1 MSQSSASSQTVAAKP
16 APLGGIPGAQP
27 SRLFPLHTYYNA
39 LFAAHGPQH
48 WWPGRTRF
56 QIIVGA
62 ILTQNTSWKN
72 AERAIANLRAA
83 KLLSPAA
90 IYSVS
95 CASLAKHL
103 RPSGYFRQ
111 KSKTL
116 KSFVAF
122 LYENHRGSLNR
133 LFATPTAALRDQLLA
148 VHGIGPETADSILL
162 YAGRH
167 LVFVID
173 AYSRRIL
180 ERHNLLPAEVRTD
193 SRSSYEQI
201 RSLFESQLPRD
212 PQLFNEFHALIVQTG
227 KLHCRKS
234 NPLCC
239 TCPLS
244 RFLPASDRASTT
256 DRSPVTSQQSQ
267 ITLP

>member
-1 MSQSSASSQTVAAKP
+1 MVTAIP
-16 APLGGIPGAQP
+16 APLRRIPDGQP

-48 WWPGRTRF
+48 WWPARTRF
-56 QIIVGA
+56 EIIVGA

-72 AERAIANLRAA
+72 VERAMANLRAA

-90 IYSVS
+90 IQSVCS
-95 CASLAKHL
+95 ASLAKHL

-111 KSKTL
+111 KTKTL
-116 KSFVAF
+116 KSFIAF
-122 LYENHRGSLNR
+122 LYENHGGSLNR

-148 VHGIGPETADSILL
+148 VRGIGPETADSILL

-180 ERHNLLPAEVRTD
+180 ERHNLLPAEVQTH
-193 SRSSYEQI
+193 SRRSYEQI

-212 PQLFNEFHALIVQTG
+212 AQLFNEFHALIVQTG
-227 KLHCRKS
+227 KLHCHKS
-234 NPLCC
+234 NPLCS
-239 TCPLS
+239 TCPLY
-244 RFLPASDRASTT
+244 RFLPASHQPSTT
-256 DRSPVTSQQSQ
+256 GLSPVTNHRPR
-267 ITLP
+267 IPLP